1 MWKPSAVFIADVP
14 IEQQVSPD
22 STSPSSQTH
31 LPSSD
36 HHDDISIDSYRGY
49 PSPTNYKGTSPDGS
63 RARSPGVG
71 GPDTTDNIS
80 NQQEM
85 EEEEGQEQINAE
97 VRSKKKTQ
105 HFWEIWIADYLKVQI
120 ELLSLFLRLFLFRR
134 QWNPPEVN

>member
-1 MWKPSAVFIADVP
+1 M
-14 IEQQVSPD
+14 SPD

-31 LPSSD
+31 LRGSD

-49 PSPTNYKGTSPDGS
+49 PSPGNYKGASPDGN

-85 EEEEGQEQINAE
+85 EEEEEGHEQLTAE
-97 VRSKKKTQ
+97 VIWSTEKQVKTVKSG
-105 HFWEIWIADYLKVQI
+105 AG
-120 ELLSLFLRLFLFRR
+120 
-134 QWNPPEVN
+134 